1 MHMYMEGRMASP
13 RLCMQ
18 LEEKTFSAVGIGM
31 EKVGV
36 VQARWQILKD
46 KGVCSEKAACCHTS
60 HEWI

>member
-36 VQARWQILKD
+36 VQAR
-46 KGVCSEKAACCHTS
+46 
-60 HEWI
+60 